1 MELREKVANLPTQP
15 GVYLFQDAGGAILYV
30 GKALSLRSRVRSYFL
45 DKSQQDAKTGSLV
58 REIAD
63 LEYIVVDNEK
73 EALALENNLIKMHL
87 PKFNILLR
95 DDKTYPYIQYTAYER
110 YPRVYVTRRL
120 KKDGSIYF
128 GPYFPANL
136 AYRMVHLIH
145 KHFLVPSCT
154 VDLTRKHP
162 RPCLQ
167 YYIHRCLGPCV
178 EGLVTDERY
187 VEAARDVRLFLEG
200 RRNDLSR
207 SLEQRM
213 ASASEGERFEEAAGY
228 RDLLRTLAEMEERQ
242 KIAAASGDDTDVIA
256 WYAEP
261 PQVAVNL
268 FHIRGGRVVDRR
280 DFYWENQEEFNP
292 AEFLPS
298 LLKQLYLD
306 AAYLPRCIHTPIDF
320 EEREVLEEVLSEQ
333 AKHRVEI
340 SNPQRGKKHHFLE
353 LVEKNAQHSFVQRFR
368 VLRPTSAAIAEALE
382 SALGLLEP
390 PKRIESFDISHTQGT
405 ETVASMVVWESGR
418 MKKSDYRK
426 FIIRG
431 EAAVEGEAAQPGG
444 LLRDDFSSM
453 REAVGRRYRR
463 VLEEGKPLPSL
474 ILIDGG
480 IGQLHAAAQA
490 LEKLEIINQ
499 PMASIAKKEE
509 ILYVLGREDEPIV
522 LDRHSPVLQLIQ
534 QIRDETHRFAITF
547 HRQRRS
553 SRRLRTSLTEIPGV
567 GERTARKL
575 LRKFGSVA
583 RLKELTVEDLATEL
597 PRAQAQRVF
606 AGLHEAS
613 SAEPTVR

>member
-63 LEYIVVDNEK
+63 LGYIVVDNEK
-73 EALALENNLIKMHL
+73 EALALENNLIKKHL

-306 AAYLPRCIHTPIDF
+306 TAYLPRCIHTPIDF

-368 VLRPTSAAIAEALE
+368 VLRPSSAAIAEALE

-405 ETVASMVVWESGR
+405 ETVASMVVWEAGR

-463 VLEEGKPLPSL
+463 VLDEGKPLPSL

-567 GERTARKL
+567 GERAARKL

-606 AGLHEAS
+606 AGLHEAN
-613 SAEPTVR
+613 SATPTVR